1 MSSAKLRLQKVK
13 LESLVRQFQ
22 NNNEDFRRIKEL
34 VNQAVKQSLTNHRHI
49 LKIAF
54 LSVIDSCR
62 RDPLKFNILYHNLP
76 ATARTTETQIFLSDQ
91 NNQYNYELSAA
102 EQLCYQDNN
111 NDDVYWEFLI
121 DEAER
126 LFNLRVKE
134 LTQICLTRLGEACIS
149 TPISSQ
155 LAIET
160 YSPSEV
166 EPSSHTYEN
175 GNTHQLDKNSK

>member
-1 MSSAKLRLQKVK
+1 M
-13 LESLVRQFQ
+13 
-22 NNNEDFRRIKEL
+22 
-34 VNQAVKQSLTNHRHI
+34 
-49 LKIAF
+49 
-54 LSVIDSCR
+54 
-62 RDPLKFNILYHNLP
+62 
-76 ATARTTETQIFLSDQ
+76 
-91 NNQYNYELSAA
+91 NYLAA